1 MNEYMCAP
9 VPLYG
14 WAAVLDSMH
23 PESLDSPEGGAST
36 GYSVSLLE
44 DAQEED

>member
-1 MNEYMCAP
+1 MNKGMNEYMCAL

-14 WAAVLDSMH
+14 Y
-23 PESLDSPEGGAST
+23 T
-36 GYSVSLLE
+36 VSLLE